1 MCEYSHEVR
10 YIDIVQFCNVC
21 VCTGL
26 CPALWDSM
34 DCSPPGSSVHADSL
48 GKNTG
53 VGCNALLQ
61 GIFPTNQF
69 SCIAN
74 GFFNIWATRE
84 AQEYWGGLPIPSP
97 GEFPKPGIK
106 PGSPALQADSL
117 PAELQ
122 VTAAEMYT

>member
-1 MCEYSHEVR
+1 MY
-10 YIDIVQFCNVC
+10 Y
-21 VCTGL
+21 
-26 CPALWDSM
+26 
-34 DCSPPGSSVHADSL
+34 SPPGSSVHVDSL

-61 GIFPTNQF
+61 GIFPMNQF

-74 GFFNIWATRE
+74 RFFNIWATRE

-117 PAELQ
+117 PAESPGKPWHSYSTRQKMIKIEQ
-122 VTAAEMYT
+122 VQDGGWVNFQ